1 MAKKIVLI
9 ADHGVVLLRRVQDS
23 KGGHQVSFV
32 RASCK
37 ERGHHG
43 LVALLSRDVQRRG
56 VAMHCCVLVRASS
69 TEREYHGH
77 VAILNRDHQ

>member
-1 MAKKIVLI
+1 MKIGATDRRGAI
-9 ADHGVVLLRRVQDS
+9 LRRQAL
-23 KGGHQVSFV
+23 V
-32 RASCK
+32 RASSNEC
-37 ERGHHG
+37 GHHG

-56 VAMHCCVLVRASS
+56 VAMHCRVLVRASS